1 MTFSAKKTSSHLVTF
16 FYLIRERRYF
26 SIFLL
31 KNSKTFSFEQKELFS
46 EFRDLMSSS
55 DFDVSQIWALLYD
68 D

>member
-26 SIFLL
+26 SILQ

-55 DFDVSQIWALLYD
+55 DFDVSQIWALSYD